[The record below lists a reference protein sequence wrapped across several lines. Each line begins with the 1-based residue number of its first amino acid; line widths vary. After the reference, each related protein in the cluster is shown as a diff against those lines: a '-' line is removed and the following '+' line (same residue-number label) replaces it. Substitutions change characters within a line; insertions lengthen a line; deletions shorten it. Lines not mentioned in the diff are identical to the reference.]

1 MGQEGHCLPCPQ
13 DGAPGPA
20 DRIPSLQ
27 SMGALLDRLAKENQ
41 DVRLLQA
48 QLQVRAQGP
57 PSARG

>member
-13 DGAPGPA
+13 DGAPGPS
-20 DRIPSLQ
+20 DGVPSLQ

-48 QLQVRAQGP
+48 RLQVRA
-57 PSARG
+57 